1 MAREEQTDKSPQ
13 ELADRAWE
21 LAESIKIAMF
31 NTWNGKELH
40 SRPMDAKVER
50 DKEAIYFL
58 TDVESYKVDELEK
71 FPQATL
77 AFANA
82 SSYKFV
88 TMTGHAKVS
97 NDRARIKEYWDDSNK
112 VWWDSENDP
121 RIRLVTFTPDD
132 AEIWDSP
139 NVVVASV
146 KMLTAAVTGAKPKL
160 GDHAKVA
167 I

>member
-1 MAREEQTDKSPQ
+1 MAREEQTEKSPE

-21 LAESIKIAMF
+21 LAQSIKIAMF
-31 NTWNGKELH
+31 NTWNGSELH

-50 DKEAIYFL
+50 DKDAIYFL
-58 TDVESYKVDELEK
+58 TDVDSYKIDELEK

-97 NDRARIKEYWDDSNK
+97 NDRALIKEYWDDSNK
-112 VWWDSENDP
+112 AWWDSENDP
-121 RIRLVTFTPDD
+121 RIRLVTFRPDD
-132 AEIWDSP
+132 AELWDSP
-139 NVVVASV
+139 NFVVASV